1 MSEPLRLSDNPE
13 IWRLRGKIL
22 NLRSAT
28 DKSHM
33 MRLAVRQERLDR
45 EHDALIARW
54 RELVDDGR
62 IASQMGD
69 LAAQR
74 RIAAKIAGFYQIFGT
89 FETKV
94 DAMLREVE
102 ALGFRTG

>member
-1 MSEPLRLSDNPE
+1 MSETLRLSDNPE

-22 NLRSAT
+22 NLRAKTQQSRMGRIAI
-28 DKSHM
+28 
-33 MRLAVRQERLDR
+33 RQERLDR
-45 EHDALIARW
+45 EHAALISRW
-54 RELVDDGR
+54 RQLVDDAR
-62 IASQMGD
+62 IASEMGD

-74 RIAAKIAGFYQIFGT
+74 RVAARIAAFNQSFGT

-94 DAMLREVE
+94 DAMLQEVE